1 MKAKLILCAVLF
13 SAGTLLLNAQAPRQH
28 NGAGQGQRQ
37 GQGQGQEQGPGQN
50 REMITPEA
58 RADRMAK
65 HLELTDAQKAKV
77 LELFKQDEVKL
88 KAMREEAKAMREK
101 NEKIGDAQREKFAA
115 QQKANDVELEKIIGK
130 EKFAKWQAERTQQ
143 MKKMKDNRGKNQ
155 NKQHGQSFNNQRG
168 QNQNNQH
175 GQSFNNQRSQNQNN
189 QHAQVKHHAQMK
201 HHAQIVKKHLK
212 HKQALRAQMAAK
224 MKQHYSPAG
233 RAERLKAE
241 LSLTDAEKDALA
253 QLFESEQ
260 KKIAEERTQKMEAA
274 RKSHEAE
281 MEKIIGKEKMAKY
294 IELQKSKMDKAQKN
308 RKTKQV

>member
-155 NKQHGQSFNNQRG
+155 NKQHGQSFNNQR
-168 QNQNNQH
+168 
-175 GQSFNNQRSQNQNN
+175 SQNQNN